1 LLTLSTLG
9 GRCWGVVGRVGD
21 LSVSQTADLLPCGI
35 SRPADDI
42 WAATVYLQVVHTLLA
57 RLRPL
62 RLDPVTVDR
71 LFAVALTILAQLEIW
86 LGTSAWQHQFEA
98 ALITPPLTAAIAVR
112 RRYPL
117 LVGVAVPLVQAVEF
131 AFWAGPNIISQAV
144 ANFCALYALT
154 VWTPPRRFALGFAL
168 VMTAVVAT
176 AAGPKASLHQ
186 AIGFGVVEG
195 AVMLL
200 VRRVIGDRDRR
211 ARIAERERDVAAREA
226 VVEERARIA
235 RELHDVIAHHVSMIV
250 LQAGAE
256 RRVLSDANAST
267 REVLETVEQ
276 SGRSALTEMR
286 RLLGMLRGEANE
298 PLAPQPGLGDVPT
311 LVGQLRDAGLPI
323 ELSIDGERRELPV
336 GIELSAYRIVQE
348 ALTNALKH
356 AGDARATVHVGY
368 GPDSL
373 ELEIT
378 DDGRGGSERASGGG
392 HGLVGMR
399 ERVALYGGRFDARRG
414 PAGGYAIR
422 VVLPIR

>member
-1 LLTLSTLG
+1 MTSEQPTFNLRLVDALLSRLS
-9 GRCWGVVGRVGD
+9 RF
-21 LSVSQTADLLPCGI
+21 
-35 SRPADDI
+35 
-42 WAATVYLQVVHTLLA
+42 
-57 RLRPL
+57 

-71 LFAVALTILAQLEIW
+71 VAAVVFTILAQLEIW
-86 LGTSAWQHQFEA
+86 LGTSAGNHQLGA
-98 ALITPPLTAAIAVR
+98 ALITPFMTGAIAVR

-117 LVGVAVPLVQAVEF
+117 LVGVVVPVVESVEF
-131 AFWAGPNIISQAV
+131 AFWAGPNILSQAV

-154 VWTPPRRFALGFAL
+154 VWTPPRRFAVGFPVVLA
-168 VMTAVVAT
+168 AVLASS
-176 AAGPKASLHQ
+176 AGPGASLKQ
-186 AIGFGVVEG
+186 AVGFGVVEG
-195 AVMLL
+195 IVMLL

-211 ARIAERERDVAAREA
+211 AQMAERERDVAAREA

-256 RRVLSDANAST
+256 RRVLSDENAST

-276 SGRSALTEMR
+276 SGRSALTETR
-286 RLLGMLRGEANE
+286 RLLGMLRGDGND
-298 PLAPQPGLGDVPT
+298 PLTPQPGLDDVPM
-311 LVGQLRDAGLPI
+311 LVGQLRDAGLPV

-348 ALTNALKH
+348 ALTNTLKH
-356 AGDARATVHVGY
+356 AGDARATVHVRY

-373 ELEIT
+373 ELEIA
-378 DDGRGGSERASGGG
+378 DDGPGGNKRASGGG

-399 ERVALYGGRFDARRG
+399 ERVALYGGRFDASRR
-414 PAGGYAIR
+414 PSGGFAIR

>member
-1 LLTLSTLG
+1 MTSEPPPFNFRAVHALL
-9 GRCWGVVGRVGD
+9 
-21 LSVSQTADLLPCGI
+21 
-35 SRPADDI
+35 SRFSRFR
-42 WAATVYLQVVHTLLA
+42 LA
-57 RLRPL
+57 PL
-62 RLDPVTVDR
+62 TVDR
-71 LFAVALTILAQLEIW
+71 VVAVVFTIVAQLEIW
-86 LGTSAWQHQFEA
+86 LGSSAGHHQLGA
-98 ALITPPLTAAIAVR
+98 ALITPAMTGSIAVR

-117 LVGVAVPLVQAVEF
+117 LVGVAVPVVESAEF
-131 AFWAGPNIISQAV
+131 AFWAGPNILSQAV

-154 VWTPPRRFALGFAL
+154 VWTSPRRFAAGFAL
-168 VMTAVVAT
+168 VMAAVLASS
-176 AAGPKASLHQ
+176 AGPGASFRQ
-186 AIGFGVVEG
+186 AVGFGVVEG
-195 AVMLL
+195 IVMLL

-256 RRVLSDANAST
+256 RRVLGDANAST

-286 RLLGMLRGEANE
+286 RLLGMLRGDANE
-298 PLAPQPGLGDVPT
+298 PLTPQPGLGDVPM
-311 LVGQLRDAGLPI
+311 LVAQLRDAGLPV

-356 AGDARATVHVGY
+356 AGDAHATVHVSY
-368 GPDSL
+368 GHDSL
-373 ELEIT
+373 ELEIA
-378 DDGRGGSERASGGG
+378 DDGRGGSDRASGGG

-399 ERVALYGGRFDARRG
+399 ERVALYGGRFDAHRG
-414 PAGGYAIR
+414 PSGGFAIR

>member
-1 LLTLSTLG
+1 M
-9 GRCWGVVGRVGD
+9 
-21 LSVSQTADLLPCGI
+21 
-35 SRPADDI
+35 
-42 WAATVYLQVVHTLLA
+42 HTLLS
-57 RLRPL
+57 RLRGLRTPDPL
-62 RLDPVTVDR
+62 TLDRV
-71 LFAVALTILAQLEIW
+71 LAVCLTILGELEIW
-86 LGTSAWQHQFEA
+86 LGSSAGKHQLGA
-98 ALITPPLTAAIAVR
+98 ALITPVLTASLAFR
-112 RRYPL
+112 RRYPMF
-117 LVGVAVPLVQAVEF
+117 VGVGTAVVMAIEF
-131 AFWAGPNIISQAV
+131 AFWAGPNILAQPI

-154 VWTPPRRFALGFAL
+154 VWTAPRRFAIGFAL

-186 AIGFGVVEG
+186 AVGFGLVEG

-211 ARIAERERDVAAREA
+211 ARVAERERDVAAREA

-250 LQAGAE
+250 VQAGAE
-256 RRVLSDANAST
+256 RRVLGDANEST

-286 RLLGMLRGEANE
+286 RLLGMLRGDANE

-311 LVGQLRDAGLPI
+311 LVGQLRDAGLPV
-323 ELSIDGERRELPV
+323 EFSIDGERRALPV

-356 AGDARATVHVGY
+356 AGDAHATVHVRY

-378 DDGRGGSERASGGG
+378 DDGPGAAARTAGGG

-399 ERVALYGGRFDARRG
+399 ERVALYGGRFDASRN
-414 PAGGYAIR
+414 PAGGFAVR